1 MKKFSSLLLVSALG
15 GALTLGSYK
24 LFFEKNNK
32 SVSFYKEQMIKPKF
46 TSYATPAENT
56 DFTMA
61 AKETVNAVVHVKNV
75 SIQTFQDPMSGFFYG
90 NSMPRQFKQVG
101 TGSGVI
107 ISADGYI
114 ITNNHV
120 IKDAKTIEI
129 TLNNKKKYKAKIIGA
144 DPNTDIALVKI
155 DAKNLPYIPFGNSDN
170 LKVGQWVLAVG
181 NPFNLTS
188 TVTAGIISAKGRDI
202 NILKNS
208 RAIESYIQTDAVV
221 NPGNSGGALVN
232 TRGELIG
239 INSAIESQTG
249 SYIGYSFA
257 VPSNIAKKVVQ
268 DLMEYGSVQRAY
280 LGIRFVELNGDNQSK
295 YNVSV
300 SEGILINEVLDQGA
314 AQIAGLRKNDVIV
327 KMDNVNITKFSNLS
341 GFLGAKRPGDKVKV
355 TVLRNGEKKVFNV
368 SLKNQ
373 FGKEKSTSTDYVKYY
388 IGDLTKLSNKEN
400 EKFGLDYGLV
410 IKSINN
416 KTLLKFGVEPGDI
429 LLGIN
434 KLKIQDIN
442 DVIYGLK
449 NIENEDYVVLK
460 VLDKEGNLNFIPL
473 RAK

>member
-1 MKKFSSLLLVSALG
+1 
-15 GALTLGSYK
+15 
-24 LFFEKNNK
+24 
-32 SVSFYKEQMIKPKF
+32 
-46 TSYATPAENT
+46 
-56 DFTMA
+56 
-61 AKETVNAVVHVKNV
+61 
-75 SIQTFQDPMSGFFYG
+75 
-90 NSMPRQFKQVG
+90 
-101 TGSGVI
+101 
-107 ISADGYI
+107 
-114 ITNNHV
+114 
-120 IKDAKTIEI
+120 
-129 TLNNKKKYKAKIIGA
+129 
-144 DPNTDIALVKI
+144 
-155 DAKNLPYIPFGNSDN
+155 
-170 LKVGQWVLAVG
+170 VLAVG

-368 SLKNQ
+368 TLKNQ